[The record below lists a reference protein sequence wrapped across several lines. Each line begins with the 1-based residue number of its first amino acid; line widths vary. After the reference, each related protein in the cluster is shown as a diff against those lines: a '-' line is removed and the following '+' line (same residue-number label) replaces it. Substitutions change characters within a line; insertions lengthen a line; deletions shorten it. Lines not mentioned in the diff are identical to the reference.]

1 MYIAADA
8 DALRKSFHDVLDQ
21 LEKTKFEASVATFED
36 LYRFLLLPG
45 VLLLALDALLLA
57 LLGTYGLLA
66 QSVARRRREL
76 GIRMAVGARGRDVI
90 RMVLGEAG
98 ALAAAGAALGVAA
111 ALAATRLLSSVLW
124 SVQASDPLTFIAV
137 TLLVMLAALI
147 AAALPARRAARI
159 DPARTLR
166 SD

>member
-1 MYIAADA
+1 LFGAT
-8 DALRKSFHDVLDQ
+8 ALM
-21 LEKTKFEASVATFED
+21 
-36 LYRFLLLPG
+36 
-45 VLLLALDALLLA
+45 LA